1 MREEE
6 LRRTDPLGPLDW
18 LRLLPHVTAASSDRL
33 GWVGLEAARY
43 QAASAA
49 ELNLPAVT
57 HHLLI
62 LFARPPEELDMRYE
76 GVKRHVPPPP
86 ARFLWCRPAARPGCG
101 RAGAGSRCSS
111 SWSRG

>member
-43 QAASAA
+43 Q
-49 ELNLPAVT
+49 
-57 HHLLI
+57 
-62 LFARPPEELDMRYE
+62 
-76 GVKRHVPPPP
+76 
-86 ARFLWCRPAARPGCG
+86 PGAQPFDSQALSPG
-101 RAGAGSRCSS
+101 GSTAGGS
-111 SWSRG
+111 